1 MTTDVRPTPPALSR
15 PRRKTRAVR
24 VGSVVVGGDAPVSVQ
39 SMTTTDTRDAPATVA
54 EIRRLEEAGCEIVR
68 VAVPDREAAAVLG
81 AIKREIGVPLIA
93 DIHFDYRLALIAA
106 EQGVDCLR
114 INPGNIGERPR
125 IEAVVKA
132 ARERGIS
139 IRIGVNAGSLEEDIL
154 ERHGYPTAE
163 GMVESALRHIRILED
178 LDFFDVKLSL
188 KASHPLLAVQAY
200 RLMAERCDYPFHLGI
215 TEAGPLVPGTVK
227 SSIGLGLL
235 LAEGIGDTIR
245 VSLTADPVEE
255 VKVGFEILKA
265 LRLRH
270 RGVNII
276 SCPTCGRLEIDLFR
290 LAAEIERRL
299 AHVTEPLDVA
309 VLGCVVNGIG
319 EGREA
324 DFGIAGG
331 KGVGLLFR
339 KGEIVRKVKEAELGD
354 ALVDLVESSLRQTA
368 ITPAG

>member
-1 MTTDVRPTPPALSR
+1 MTTDVRPTQPALSR
-15 PRRKTRAVR
+15 PRRKTRVVR
-24 VGSVVVGGDAPVSVQ
+24 VGSVVVGGDAPISVQ
-39 SMTTTDTRDAPATVA
+39 SMTTTDTRDAAATVA
-54 EIRRLEEAGCEIVR
+54 EIRRLEEAGCEIAR
-68 VAVPDREAAAVLG
+68 VAVPDREAATVLG
-81 AIKREIGVPLIA
+81 AIKREIGVPLVA

-114 INPGNIGERPR
+114 INPGNIGERSR

-132 ARERGIS
+132 AKERRIS

-154 ERHGYPTAE
+154 ER
-163 GMVESALRHIRILED
+163 
-178 LDFFDVKLSL
+178 SL

-200 RLMAERCDYPFHLGI
+200 RLMAEQCDYPFHLGI

-339 KGEIVRKVKEAELGD
+339 KGEIVRKVKEAELAD
-354 ALVDLVESSLRQTA
+354 ALVDLVESSLRHSA
-368 ITPAG
+368 LTPAG

>member
-1 MTTDVRPTPPALSR
+1 MTTDVRPTSPALSR

-24 VGSVVVGGDAPVSVQ
+24 VGSVVVGGDAPISVQ
-39 SMTTTDTRDAPATVA
+39 SMTTTDTRDTAATVA
-54 EIRRLEEAGCEIVR
+54 EIRRLEAAGCEIAR
-68 VAVPDREAAAVLG
+68 VAVPDREAANLLG
-81 AIKREIGVPLIA
+81 AIKRDIAIPLVA

-114 INPGNIGERPR
+114 INPGNIGERSR

-178 LDFFDVKLSL
+178 LDFFDIKLSL
-188 KASHPLLAVQAY
+188 KASSPLLAVEAY
-200 RLMAERCDYPFHLGI
+200 RLMAGHCDYPFHLGI

-245 VSLTADPVEE
+245 VSLTEDPVEE

-270 RGVNII
+270 KGVNII
-276 SCPTCGRLEIDLFR
+276 SCPSCGRLEIDLFQ
-290 LAAEIERRL
+290 LVKEVESRL
-299 AHVTEPLDVA
+299 AHVREPLDIA
-309 VLGCVVNGIG
+309 VLGCVVNGVG

-339 KGEIVRKVKEAELGD
+339 KGEIVRKVKEADLAD
-354 ALVDLVESSLRQTA
+354 ALVDLVESSLREA
-368 ITPAG
+368 TPASA